1 MADRFFLWGAEEFG
15 HDTAVSSSVLL
26 VSIFCLI
33 WCVYRGKKADSF
45 KSMYT
50 YVVFGLFIVFCM
62 FVRWEPF
69 VARYMLPYLALL
81 CPMISVW
88 IEDMSCNAKHE
99 VKNFT
104 LPISC
109 WIGVTG
115 LVFLFSYHGE
125 IAKEQDFARAD
136 GYFMNRREIELDYRK
151 AEEVIEN
158 AGCKNVGLIMHMDA
172 YEYPI
177 QYMLKYNVNRIE
189 HIMVDN
195 ETAIYEDITFVPDC
209 ILTTS
214 DMGENME
221 VYEEDYERVQQGEY
235 LNVYEK
241 VE

>member
-1 MADRFFLWGAEEFG
+1 MENSVRKSERVLWIDIYKALAIVLVVVG
-15 HDTAVSSSVLL
+15 HST
-26 VSIFCLI
+26 
-33 WCVYRGKKADSF
+33 GKFNMYIYQFHLA
-45 KSMYT
+45 YT
-50 YVVFGLFIVFCM
+50 YVAFGLFIVFCM

-69 VARYMLPYLALL
+69 VVRYMLPYLALM
-81 CPMISVW
+81 CPMIAVW

-99 VKNFT
+99 GVKNFA

-109 WIGVTG
+109 WLGVTG
-115 LVFLFSYHGE
+115 LVFLFFYHGE

-136 GYFMNRREIELDYRK
+136 GYFSNRREIEADYRQ

-158 AGCKNVGLIMHMDA
+158 AGYRNVGLIMYMDA

-177 QYMLKYNVNRIE
+177 QYMLKYNVDRIE

-195 ETAIYEDITFVPDC
+195 ETAIYEDISFVPDC

-214 DMGENME
+214 DMGVAME
-221 VYEEDYERVQQGEY
+221 VHEEDYEKVLHGEY
-235 LNVYEK
+235 LNVYVK